1 MKQDLHAW
9 MLKVANV
16 EPLFAIPL
24 LVLQLD
30 QGKVGAAGAA
40 FLGHASVII
49 RQLVSLSALSIF
61 LQDMLHFG
69 SVCVGY

>member
-1 MKQDLHAW
+1 VLVKQDLHAW

-40 FLGHASVII
+40 FQVHASI
-49 RQLVSLSALSIF
+49 S
-61 LQDMLHFG
+61 
-69 SVCVGY
+69 